1 MFLDLLK
8 QLLDYNGVEPP
19 EIKTLMREFD
29 ESVQV
34 YFIKSLVM
42 NKGNLINHLLS
53 KSISH
58 NNIDSLMSGGSD
70 SNNRRDMVVLDMQQ
84 IHPMAFRWPGVFQNL
99 IPHSKSATTLA
110 RYSLIFYCNNII
122 VLYCLT
128 VVPIG
133 YRYGIDTQWARQSN
147 SITMLTLFFSFS
159 LLKFNVI
166 FVLKF
171 NVK

>member
-34 YFIKSLVM
+34 YFIKSFVM
-42 NKGNLINHLLS
+42 NKGNLTNHLLF

-70 SNNRRDMVVLDMQQ
+70 SNNRRDMVVLDMHKYVQ
-84 IHPMAFRWPGVFQNL
+84 WLSDGL
-99 IPHSKSATTLA
+99 GYSESDTTFEE
-110 RYSLIFYCNNII
+110 RN
-122 VLYCLT
+122 
-128 VVPIG
+128 
-133 YRYGIDTQWARQSN
+133 DTC
-147 SITMLTLFFSFS
+147 
-159 LLKFNVI
+159 KV
-166 FVLKF
+166 
-171 NVK
+171 